1 MKLLMAEDLLPV
13 REHLSELL
21 DETGGVQV
29 RFLWQE
35 AKPLLLE
42 VAVWRPAV
50 VIVDM
55 SMRGSMA
62 VGVLDSIK
70 KNWPETAVVISATV
84 YLPYYRQA
92 FLSLGADMFFDKSL
106 EWDQLIAFLKARR
119 NSIARSASTSLEAE
133 RKASV

>member
-1 MKLLMAEDLLPV
+1 MMAEDLLPV

-21 DETGGVQV
+21 DEAPGVEV

-35 AKPLLLE
+35 AKPLLQE
-42 VAVWRPAV
+42 VAAWGPEV
-50 VIVDM
+50 VIVDI
-55 SMRGSMA
+55 SMRGGMA
-62 VGVLDSIK
+62 VGVLESIK
-70 KNWPETAVVISATV
+70 KNWPEIVVVISASV

-119 NSIARSASTSLEAE
+119 SSIARSANTSQEVE